1 MAQRLSRPRRRQTD
15 RNMERRD
22 QKNRRCNGAPQDS
35 GKGGHRARG
44 QGPRSKRRREKVT
57 YRLCECR
64 QDRAYAADWCC
75 AWGCERGSRGSRRNH
90 RRSRR
95 NRLFAESAES
105 VQSARSPNSERS
117 GRRKSLKGRSRF
129 SAPSAASCSR
139 FGPWSTPT
147 QLGASRL
154 PDTCIA
160 SPPMQT
166 YRRVRVLFVPRALAA
181 SADHRGRCCICLLAQ
196 TLRPRRACPRR
207 LRALRPQPRLRQ
219 RCVRLSFS
227 LSVCL
232 SVCLPVCAFII
243 HTLI

>member
-1 MAQRLSRPRRRQTD
+1 MAQRLSRPRRGQTD
-15 RNMERRD
+15 RNMDRRD
-22 QKNRRCNGAPQDS
+22 QKSRRSNGAPPDS
-35 GKGGHRARG
+35 GKDAHRARG

-154 PDTCIA
+154 PDTSIA
-160 SPPMQT
+160 SRADADLSSRQGTICTPSTSSECGPP
-166 YRRVRVLFVPRALAA
+166 REVLHLSARTDSAAAARLSSAPTRPAA
-181 SADHRGRCCICLLAQ
+181 STSAPAAV
-196 TLRPRRACPRR
+196 RA
-207 LRALRPQPRLRQ
+207 
-219 RCVRLSFS
+219 S
-227 LSVCL
+227 LVLCL
-232 SVCLPVCAFII
+232 SVCLYVCLCA
-243 HTLI
+243 HL